1 MKDLDVD
8 LKKLFKHKLLT
19 HTYYN
24 PLLNKEESNYQT
36 EKIINNEK
44 YFDLLFEEY
53 LKIEEKVFDNTF
65 YRFSKYGTEN
75 NIENIEKSSKKG
87 KEAFLKGD
95 DMSKYYI
102 QDYTKHKTISIID
115 NVFSKYSIY
124 EREFLNY
131 LKTEKSN
138 TKSTFKSIYNL
149 VSKIENLNIKY
160 DVIFNLINSDLNR
173 DIVIQETG
181 LVYSKFS
188 ELEIEKLKTQWAIA
202 KGKLNI
208 KLSEYLVEIESNINN
223 HNYIAEDTDTTNSLR
238 ELLTNYDEYIE
249 WNEFFKNLNDYTN
262 FLDLFTKYFE
272 GKEYNKEIIIHL
284 KTGAKTKFNKKLN
297 LIQKK
302 HSEENKLINDTK
314 YLTFL
319 RQIEH
324 FKDVDDL
331 KIIYKAIQR

>member
-8 LKKLFKHKLLT
+8 LKNLFRHKLTT
-19 HTYYN
+19 HSFYN
-24 PLLNKEESNYQT
+24 PLLNREESNYHT
-36 EKIINNEK
+36 KKIINNEK

-53 LKIEEKVFDNTF
+53 LKIEENAFDETF

-75 NIENIEKSSKKG
+75 SIVNVDNSFEEAKEN
-87 KEAFLKGD
+87 FLKGN
-95 DMSKYYI
+95 DMSAYYI
-102 QDYTKHKTISIID
+102 QDYTKHKTINIID
-115 NVFSKYSIY
+115 NVFSKYNIY

-138 TKSTFKSIYNL
+138 NKSTFKSIYNL
-149 VSKIENLNIKY
+149 VSKIENLNIKH
-160 DVIFNLINSDLNR
+160 DVIFKLINSDLNR

-181 LVYSKFS
+181 LVSSKFS
-188 ELEIEKLKTQWAIA
+188 KLEIEKLKTQWTIA
-202 KGKLNI
+202 KDKLNI

-238 ELLTNYDEYIE
+238 ELLTNHDEYRE
-249 WNEFFKNLNDYTN
+249 WNEFFKTLNDYNN
-262 FLDLFTKYFE
+262 FLDLFTKYFD
-272 GKEYNKEIIIHL
+272 GKEYNKAIVIHL

-297 LIQKK
+297 LIQKT

-314 YLTFL
+314 YLTLL

-324 FKDVDDL
+324 FKDVDDI
-331 KIIYKAIQR
+331 KDIYTAIQ